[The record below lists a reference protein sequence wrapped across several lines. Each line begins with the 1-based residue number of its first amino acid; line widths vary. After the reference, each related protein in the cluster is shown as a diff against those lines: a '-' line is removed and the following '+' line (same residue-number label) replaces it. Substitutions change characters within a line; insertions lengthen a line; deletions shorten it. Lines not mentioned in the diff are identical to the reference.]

1 MQHFQV
7 VVAQDMP
14 LTHQMPAG
22 AALAQAAL
30 LK

>member
-22 AALAQAAL
+22 AALAQVAL